1 MMGQQNRTESLFYY
15 FRLEEQI
22 PADHLLRMIDGH
34 VDFSF
39 VREQL
44 KDSYSLTGRPSI
56 DPEVLLRLLLVGYLY
71 GITSERR
78 LMDEVRMHLAYRW
91 FTRLGFDQEIPDHS
105 TFSKNR
111 HGRFRRSGV
120 FRKVFE
126 EIVRRCLEAG
136 FVEGRNVAVDGTLVG
151 ANASQQSRV
160 PRERLEEVAKLSR
173 TVQEYL
179 TELERQNPVADSEGS
194 TKLQEKVSTT
204 DPDAAWAIKRGPAVL
219 GYFDNYLVDTTSRV
233 ILSVHATPALFSQET
248 LAARRM
254 LEHAGQFGIYPQNLA
269 ADKAYGSGEFLAWLL
284 ARNIQP
290 HIPVIDHRHQTQ
302 AHFTREH
309 FRYEPKENAYYCPE
323 GKALRFRGRSLACRG
338 NLYCSTEEQCRGCP
352 QKKLCT
358 PGRSRR
364 LFVHWEEPARQTV
377 RALAGTQDYKRS
389 QRARYKVEALFA
401 ELKQQIKLRKAR
413 LRRLWNVA
421 EQFYLAATAQN
432 LKRLMRH
439 LAQEQAPGLS
449 RL

>member
-1 MMGQQNRTESLFYY
+1 MMGQQNRTDSLFYY

-22 PADHLLRMIDGH
+22 PANHLLRMIDSH
-34 VDFSF
+34 VDFGF

-44 KDSYSLTGRPSI
+44 EGFYSSTGRPSI

-111 HGRFRRSGV
+111 HGRFRQSGV

-160 PRERLEEVAKLSR
+160 PRERLVEAAKISR

-194 TKLQEKVSTT
+194 MKLQEKVSTT
-204 DPDAAWAIKRGPAVL
+204 DPDATWAIKSGPAVL
-219 GYFDNYLVDTTSRV
+219 GYYDNYLVDTTSRV

-254 LEHAGQFGIYPQNLA
+254 VEHVGQFGIHPQNLA

-290 HIPVIDHRHQTQ
+290 HIPVIDRQHQTRGLFIRD
-302 AHFTREH
+302 A

-323 GKALRFRGRSLACRG
+323 GKPLHYRGERRSSG
-338 NLYCSTEEQCRGCP
+338 GDLYRSTEAQCRDCP
-352 QKKLCT
+352 QKKSCT
-358 PGRSRR
+358 AGPYRR
-364 LFVHWEEPARQTV
+364 LFVHWQEPARQTV
-377 RALAGTQDYKRS
+377 RSLASTPDFKRS

-401 ELKQQIKLRKAR
+401 ELKQQIKLRKVR

-432 LKRLMRH
+432 LKRLVRH
-439 LAQEQAPGLS
+439 LAQKQSLELS
-449 RL
+449 SM